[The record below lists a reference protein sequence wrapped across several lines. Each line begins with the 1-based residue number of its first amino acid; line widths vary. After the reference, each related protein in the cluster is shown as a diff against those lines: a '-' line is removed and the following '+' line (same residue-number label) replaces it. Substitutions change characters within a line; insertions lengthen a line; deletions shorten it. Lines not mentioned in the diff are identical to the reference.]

1 MVKRVYYELNEIKK
15 QIQEEIAVNK
25 DFLEV
30 LYARNLS
37 SADQS
42 DKIKEEIANKEA
54 ENVMHEK
61 KKTNI

>member
-30 LYARNLS
+30 LYARNLP